1 MTIENIDVR
10 FFAYGH
16 DEHEEI
22 DIVEVDED
30 VFESLGGTIS
40 YERHTIFN
48 NGVSQ
53 ICLTTDA
60 YIEE

>member
-10 FFAYGH
+10 FFAYG
-16 DEHEEI
+16 HEEI